1 MLGQIFFVK
10 HNILYV
16 PQLSTFFKEMCGKG
30 ARHKLQKFYNCEI
43 ELLQRRIIIELP
55 KGGKGQ
61 NLFLGELRERRY
73 EEKKIGVLSGDN
85 RTRLYCR
92 YNRLS
97 CFRSLYAPA
106 SCIMHCHRGCY
117 RGYYKFCLLGLPPLP
132 VLQCAAGHLSA
143 DGVQKVPAL
152 RASAGRQYVKNR
164 LDRAIE
170 GRGNRSAFPLPLFA
184 ARGKKLPCKGAQ
196 IVVQ

>member
-30 ARHKLQKFYNCEI
+30 ARHKLQKFYNCRI
-43 ELLQRRIIIELP
+43 KLLQRRIIIELP

-61 NLFLGELRERRY
+61 NLFFGELRERRN
-73 EEKKIGVLSGDN
+73 EKKKIGVLSGDN

-106 SCIMHCHRGCY
+106 SCIVIAVAIGGITNFVCWACHRCPYCNVPLGIY
-117 RGYYKFCLLGLPPLP
+117 RRMAFKKCPHCGHPL
-132 VLQCAAGHLSA
+132 
-143 DGVQKVPAL
+143 DD
-152 RASAGRQYVKNR
+152 NM
-164 LDRAIE
+164 
-170 GRGNRSAFPLPLFA
+170 
-184 ARGKKLPCKGAQ
+184 
-196 IVVQ
+196 